1 MKTLLHPRCTLASAT
16 TTAAALLALAGPAA
30 AQQFSLESAVV
41 DSRSG
46 AQLGVV
52 SERGDI
58 AALFRAQKALTFG
71 ILRSA
76 GISLDQMSPELRAR
90 IERLQ
95 TTNVDAFR
103 AFAEGLELKDQ
114 GRFTEAREQFR
125 RAVELD
131 PGFELAAQQ
140 QQAMPDVNFSSAVQL
155 RAVVAQAATTA
166 VERGRA
172 VVAVDLARAAA
183 ALQSG
188 LTVVALP
195 AASTTLRA
203 NSDDPLRDRNL
214 AANLARTSSQ
224 VVGLAYTLVDGAIS
238 VSTILPNEWRAS
250 EVAINASGSLLGVGS
265 ASTSV
270 QLRQAGAAATPVG
283 RADLQGGGVAYWGA
297 WLSSPAGSAML
308 RTGARELRSPALGER
323 IDWIAADTP
332 VTMPGSGTFEYTP
345 RGGGLLDVTGTLR
358 VESVARRVSF
368 NELGFRIGELSFSG
382 LAGSA
387 LFDNRPDRPV
397 ASAPFSGNY
406 TAGSCAGCSGF
417 VPGSSVFAGQF
428 VGREAG
434 GIVFST
440 VMSTGAGGTASGVHL
455 FTRGPTPVGRAGP
468 GGP

>member
-1 MKTLLHPRCTLASAT
+1 MQNPIPTRAT
-16 TTAAALLALAGPAA
+16 RALRAAALPLLLALPGITG

-46 AQLGVV
+46 NQLGVV
-52 SERGDI
+52 NERGDL
-58 AALFRAQKALTFG
+58 AGLFRAQKALTFG

-76 GISLDQMSPELRAR
+76 GIPLDQMSPELRAR

-103 AFAEGLELKDQ
+103 AFAEGLDLKDQ

-195 AASTTLRA
+195 AGSTATRSD
-203 NSDDPLRDRNL
+203 SDDPLRNRNV
-214 AANLARTSSQ
+214 ASNLARTSSQ
-224 VVGLAYTLVDGAIS
+224 VVGLAYTLVDGAIA

-250 EVAINASGSLLGVGS
+250 EVAINTSGALLGVGS
-265 ASTSV
+265 LATSV

-283 RADLQGGGVAYWGA
+283 RADLEGGGVAYWGA
-297 WLSSPAGSAML
+297 WLSSPAASAVL
-308 RTGARELRSPALGER
+308 RSGGTELRSPALGER

-332 VTMPGSGTFEYTP
+332 LTLPGSGTFEYTP
-345 RGGGLLDVTGTLR
+345 RGGGLLDVSGTLR
-358 VESVARRVSF
+358 VETAARRVSF
-368 NELGFRIGELSFSG
+368 NELGFRIGSLTFSG
-382 LAGSA
+382 LAGEA
-387 LFDNRPDRPV
+387 LYDNRPDRPV

-406 TAGSCAGCSGF
+406 SAGRCAGCSGF
-417 VPGSSVFAGQF
+417 VPGSSVFTGQF

-440 VMSTGAGGTASGVHL
+440 VLSTGGGGTASGVHL
-455 FTRGPTPVGRAGP
+455 FTRGPTPVGRGGA